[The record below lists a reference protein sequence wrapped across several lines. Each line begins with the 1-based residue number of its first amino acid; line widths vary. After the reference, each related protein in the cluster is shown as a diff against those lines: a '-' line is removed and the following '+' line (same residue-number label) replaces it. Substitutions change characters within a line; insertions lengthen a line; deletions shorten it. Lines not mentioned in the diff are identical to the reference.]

1 MANKIRLGFIGANV
15 RSTWASQSHFPALL
29 AHPDVELT
37 AVCTRNPESAD
48 AARKAFGA
56 KLAFTDYRT
65 MVASKEIDAV
75 AVVVRVPSHYEPTRA
90 AIEAGKHVYTE
101 WPLGRNTAEAEEL
114 TALAR
119 AKGVQT
125 AVGLQSRVS
134 PALLYMKEQIEA
146 GYVGEVLAC
155 HVTTMRDGTLE
166 RPSSRTWQR
175 DASLGAN
182 TLTIANGHVIDAL
195 RFVAG
200 NFARVA
206 CLVTTQAKQWYETDT
221 RKLVD
226 VTSPDNVLVSG
237 QLVSGAV
244 ASVHVGA
251 VPWAGGGF
259 RMEIFGREGA
269 LVATGNVSSQR
280 GEMLRLQGAQRSHAL
295 SELVIPERFVHV
307 PAGFPRGDP
316 FNVGQM
322 YALFA
327 EAVRTGGAGKSPSG
341 LPTFDT
347 AVDLHRF
354 IDTIQQAS
362 DTGRALPVA

>member
-1 MANKIRLGFIGANV
+1 MSNKIRLGFVGANV
-15 RSTWASQSHFPALL
+15 RSNWSSQSHFPALL
-29 AHPDVELT
+29 ASPDVELT
-37 AVCTRNPESAD
+37 AVCTTRPESAEE
-48 AARKAFGA
+48 ARQAFGA
-56 KLAFTDYRT
+56 KLAFHDFRA
-65 MVASKEIDAV
+65 MAASPEIDAV
-75 AVVVRVPSHYEPTRA
+75 AVVVRVPLHYEPTRA

-101 WPLGRNTAEAEEL
+101 WPLGRTTAEAEEL

-119 AKGVQT
+119 SRGVQT
-125 AVGLQSRVS
+125 TVGLQARVS
-134 PALLYMKEQIEA
+134 PTLLYMKEQIEA
-146 GYVGEVLAC
+146 GYVGEVLSC
-155 HVTTMRDGTLE
+155 HVTSMRDGPLE

-206 CLVTTQAKQWYETDT
+206 CMVTTQTRQWYETDT
-221 RKLVD
+221 QRLVE

-237 QLVSGAV
+237 QLASGAA
-244 ASVHVGA
+244 ASVHAAA
-251 VPWAGGGF
+251 VPWAGSGF
-259 RMEIFGREGA
+259 RMEIYGREGT

-280 GEMLRLQGAQRSHAL
+280 GEMLRLQGARGSHEL
-295 SELVIPERFVHV
+295 SDLEIPERFIYV
-307 PAGFPRGDP
+307 PADFPRGDP

-327 EAVRTGGAGKSPSG
+327 EAIRTGQNR

-354 IDTIQQAS
+354 IDTIKQAS
-362 DTGRALPVA
+362 DTGRELPVA